1 MRNTFTAA
9 AAIACLLLS
18 SVPALAQVQPTAPAA
33 TQVIAGDK
41 LMTTGRYAEAAQ
53 QYEAAYAID
62 PNVAILQRLAEAYRR
77 AGNTSAYNATNQRIA
92 VMNGGNNEPPPPPPP
107 PGYATEPPPTY
118 APQAPPTYAP
128 QAPPTYAPQAPPSY
142 APYRP
147 YAPYPYRPYYAR
159 RAYVLRPGQALIN
172 AGVGM
177 LISGYAASFVTGA
190 ITVGWNANAN
200 GGQSSW
206 YGAGGSM
213 FIPIAGPFV
222 SLAFR
227 QDIGW
232 AVPVTIIGGGLQLSG
247 LALIITGAIIRA
259 NAHPG
264 APARRADAKPLPFSL
279 TPYSSS
285 QGGGG
290 LMMAAHF

>member
-1 MRNTFTAA
+1 MRNAFMCRTAA
-9 AAIACLLLS
+9 LGIACLLLS
-18 SVPALAQVQPTAPAA
+18 SVPAFAQVQPTAPAA

-77 AGNTSAYNATNQRIA
+77 AGNTAAYNATNQRIA

-107 PGYATEPPPTY
+107 PGYATEPPPSY

-128 QAPPTYAPQAPPSY
+128 QPPPSY
-142 APYRP
+142 APYP
-147 YAPYPYRPYYAR
+147 YAPYHPYSPYRPYYAR
-159 RAYVLRPGQALIN
+159 RAYVMRPGQALIN

-177 LISGYAASFVTGA
+177 LVSGYAASVITGS
-190 ITVGWNANAN
+190 ITIGWNANEN
-200 GGQSSW
+200 YGQSSW
-206 YGAGGSM
+206 YGAGGMM
-213 FIPIAGPFV
+213 FIPIAGPFA

-232 AVPVTIIGGGLQLSG
+232 AVPVTVIGGGLQLSG
-247 LALIITGAIIRA
+247 LALIIAGAIIRA
-259 NAHPG
+259 NAHPV
-264 APARRADAKPLPFSL
+264 APARRAEAKPLPFSL

-285 QGGGG
+285 QGGG
-290 LMMAAHF
+290 LMMAARF